1 MKTTADFKQ
10 ILDADPIASKYKCR
24 LLGIRG
30 ALEAKGAENRETVY
44 DDLIIRDIDGVLTTW
59 IASVDPGWSLI
70 VNPINDDG
78 AAQLCEGTWEFALG
92 IHKGNPAWPCLIQ
105 AKNFNVWRLHTD
117 GSKKTDSSGKPAI
130 FTGDFGIHMHSGGAG
145 EETKNFSAGCQII
158 RNDDGYFKNPTWENF
173 FQPIK
178 TYCKANNQS
187 IIPYVLIA
195 DSGYGTPEMQGK

>member
-78 AAQLCEGTWEFALG
+78 AAHYA
-92 IHKGNPAWPCLIQ
+92 
-105 AKNFNVWRLHTD
+105 
-117 GSKKTDSSGKPAI
+117 
-130 FTGDFGIHMHSGGAG
+130 
-145 EETKNFSAGCQII
+145 EESLMYTNI
-158 RNDDGYFKNPTWENF
+158 
-173 FQPIK
+173 
-178 TYCKANNQS
+178 
-187 IIPYVLIA
+187 
-195 DSGYGTPEMQGK
+195 